1 MIWRP
6 VMNLE
11 EIFCLVDDF
20 CQEFMP
26 QWEKTLLAEGK
37 RQRKRSGQL
46 SASEF
51 MTIYL
56 LFQSSGYRDF
66 KHYYTCEVL
75 KGHLRKA
82 FPKALSYTRFIGRLP
97 SIFVPLCA
105 FLQSLCVPFD
115 GIGFMDST
123 SIVVCHNKRTSS
135 HTVFREFAKL
145 GKTTK
150 GWFYGFKLHLI
161 SNSQGQLC
169 ACKLTP
175 GNCDDRKPVE
185 KMTLNMVGKLFA
197 DKGYI
202 DKKINQTLLE
212 RGLQLITGIRK
223 RMKNKLMPLMDKILL
238 RKRGLIESINN
249 LLKNV
254 FHLEHTRHRNPING
268 FANMIAACIAYA
280 LHPNKP
286 ALQLHDNERLSLIA
300 A

>member
-1 MIWRP
+1 
-6 VMNLE
+6 MNLE

-20 CQEFMP
+20 CQAFIP
-26 QWEKTLLAEGK
+26 LWEKMLLADGK
-37 RQRKRSGQL
+37 RQRKRSGNL
-46 SASEF
+46 SESEF
-51 MTIYL
+51 LTIYL
-56 LFQSSGYRDF
+56 LFQTSGYRDF
-66 KHYYTCEVL
+66 KHYYHREVL
-75 KGHLRKA
+75 QGHLRKA
-82 FPKALSYTRFIGRLP
+82 FPKALSYTRFIARLP
-97 SIFVPLCA
+97 RMFVPLCA

-115 GIGFMDST
+115 GLGFIDLT
-123 SIVVCHNKRTSS
+123 SFAVCHNKRTSS
-135 HTVFREFAKL
+135 HAIFRDFAKL

-185 KMTLNMVGKLFA
+185 QMTRDMIGKLFA

-202 DKKINQTLLE
+202 DQKPNQTLLD

-238 RKRGLIESINN
+238 RKRGLIESTNN

-268 FANMIAACIAYA
+268 FANMIASCIAYA

-286 ALQLHDNERLSLIA
+286 ALKLNDNERYALIA